1 MLQMSGGEIGP
12 DEGSR
17 MRWILV
23 VALTAIVVGGTTDLV
38 LDQPGSWLSAHVIFE
53 LLMIAGA
60 AVLATT
66 LWLGW
71 WRAVRSARELR
82 TSLEA
87 RREERDA
94 WRDSAE
100 KALVGL
106 GVAIDR
112 KFDEWELTPTEREVA
127 LFLLKGYTHKGIAR
141 ITDRGHQTVR
151 QHATTIYRKAGLSGR
166 AELAAFFLEG
176 LMLPEQEGGEPAQ
189 R

>member
-1 MLQMSGGEIGP
+1 MWEDEIGGGEG
-12 DEGSR
+12 GR

-23 VALTAIVVGGTTDLV
+23 VALGAIALGGTTDLV
-38 LDQPGSWLSAHVIFE
+38 LDQPESWLSAHVIFE

-60 AVLATT
+60 AVLATS

-71 WRAVRSARELR
+71 WHAARSARELR
-82 TSLEA
+82 LSLEA

-94 WRDSAE
+94 WRESAE
-100 KALVGL
+100 QALVGL

-127 LFLLKGYTHKGIAR
+127 LYLLKGYTHKGIAR
-141 ITDRGHQTVR
+141 ITHRSHQTVR
-151 QHATTIYRKAGLSGR
+151 QHAAAVYRKAELSGR

-176 LMLPEQEGGEPAQ
+176 LMLPEQ
-189 R
+189 